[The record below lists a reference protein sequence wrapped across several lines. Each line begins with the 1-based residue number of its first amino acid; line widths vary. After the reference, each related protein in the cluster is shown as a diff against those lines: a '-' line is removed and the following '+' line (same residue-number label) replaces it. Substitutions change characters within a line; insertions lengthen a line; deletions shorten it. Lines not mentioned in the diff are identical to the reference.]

1 MNDLVSII
9 MPSYNTG
16 KYIKKSIESIQNQNY
31 KNWELIIIDD
41 CSTDNTDEVVKA
53 INDKRIKYIKNDK
66 NYGAAVSR
74 NKALKEAKGRWIA
87 FLDSDDLWVPE
98 KLQKQIDFMKKN
110 FNYTT
115 DFFLKNNIWGN
126 VSYKRKDFDIK
137 DYVNDVVITFNYG
150 RLEIYVINIEK
161 LKHTIK
167 PLKKYLNTAPNM
179 KLTDNKDGYFLCN
192 YDVQTDIFN
201 IIEAIKNIIEAKI

>member
-1 MNDLVSII
+1 MEKQNWSSYILRFIENKEYNPNIPPEEDFSNLINELDIHDANIIYRYLYHSGYDPYFDLLSKENFKAYNNTVS
-9 MPSYNTG
+9 
-16 KYIKKSIESIQNQNY
+16 
-31 KNWELIIIDD
+31 
-41 CSTDNTDEVVKA
+41 
-53 INDKRIKYIKNDK
+53 
-66 NYGAAVSR
+66 SR
-74 NKALKEAKGRWIA
+74 
-87 FLDSDDLWVPE
+87 
-98 KLQKQIDFMKKN
+98 IDFMKKN

-137 DYVNDVVITFNYG
+137 DYVNDVVIAFNYG

-161 LKHTIK
+161 IKHTIK

-179 KLTDNKDGYFLCN
+179 KLKDNKDGYFLCN